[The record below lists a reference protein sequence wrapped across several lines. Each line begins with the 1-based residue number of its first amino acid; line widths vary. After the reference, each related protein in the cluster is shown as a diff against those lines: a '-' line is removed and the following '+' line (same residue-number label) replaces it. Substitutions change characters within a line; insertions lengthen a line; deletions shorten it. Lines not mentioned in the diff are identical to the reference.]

1 MRLFTMLIVV
11 FASLSASAI
20 ENENYYSKLKQHP
33 RYIAVLNQA
42 DSINEIANSAK
53 GLPDPNL
60 IIGVDNMPV
69 NDPEFDRFLPTS
81 KVIGFNQKIPN
92 WGTREANSK
101 KFKVVF
107 DKTKFK
113 AEYVLE
119 QLNAEF
125 ISAINNKSKVNSLKG
140 IFQDKKR
147 ILTDLQKFYSGEVES
162 GRSVYGRLSKIDV
175 EKADIDQQ
183 LNSLG
188 YELEDINNNLVSLT
202 GNLTEAFPTEIKLEE
217 WNHNEQVL
225 YPVKISEFDI
235 AKAEKEVEAS
245 ESLLNPAFGVNAV
258 YKQREQGR
266 NFVGD
271 DWFSV
276 QAQISIPL
284 WASSNQLP
292 KIRAAES
299 SKNSASRNYEDA
311 KRMWQRKMSSMLK
324 LISTTSDNLSIL
336 RNKLSSFREFQ
347 KATESSYESG
357 NSDLGSVLEAKLGL
371 LDIKAQIEEREAEYA
386 NLVAQFNSH
395 IIGGKNE

>member
-1 MRLFTMLIVV
+1 MRLITMLIIV
-11 FASLSASAI
+11 FVGLAANAN

-33 RYIAVLNQA
+33 KYIAVLNEA

-69 NDPEFDRFLPTS
+69 NAPEFDRFLPTS

-92 WGTREANSK
+92 WGIREANSK
-101 KFKVVF
+101 KFKVAS

-119 QLNAEF
+119 QLDAEF
-125 ISAINNKSKVNSLKG
+125 ISAINNKSKVSSLKG
-140 IFQDKKR
+140 IFQDKKKT
-147 ILTDLQKFYSGEVES
+147 LTDLQKFYSGEVES

-175 EKADIDQQ
+175 EKADIDQK
-183 LNSLG
+183 LNSLD
-188 YELEDINNNLVSLT
+188 YDLEDINNHLVSLT
-202 GNLTEAFPTEIKLEE
+202 GDITEAFATEIKLEE
-217 WNHNEQVL
+217 WNYNEQVL

-235 AKAEKEVEAS
+235 SKAEKEVEAS

-258 YKQREQGR
+258 YKQREDGR
-266 NFVGD
+266 NFAGD

-299 SKNSASRNYEDA
+299 SKNSASRNYEDV

-324 LISTTSDNLSIL
+324 LIAVTSDNLGIL
-336 RNKLSSFREFQ
+336 REKLSSSREFQ
-347 KATESSYESG
+347 KATERNYESG
-357 NSDLGSVLEAKLGL
+357 NSHLGSVLEAKLGV